1 MTAPIGNS
9 WDQFDEAERQ
19 RRAALAQHKQ
29 AFRLL
34 DIAASATR
42 DKGSIEAWE
51 RYCSAAKSLEA
62 SVIELER
69 LVWNLRR
76 RD

>member
-1 MTAPIGNS
+1 MTAPPGNC

-19 RRAALAQHKQ
+19 RRAALARHKQ
-29 AFRLL
+29 AFRQL
-34 DIAASATR
+34 DIAASATH

-51 RYCSAAKSLEA
+51 SYCSTAKSLEA
-62 SVIELER
+62 SVTELER

>member
-1 MTAPIGNS
+1 MTVPPGNF

-19 RRAALAQHKQ
+19 RRAALARHKQ
-29 AFRLL
+29 AFRQL

-42 DKGSIEAWE
+42 DKGSLEAWE
-51 RYCSAAKSLEA
+51 RYCNAAKSLEA
-62 SVIELER
+62 SVNELER

-76 RD
+76 GD